1 VWRSN
6 RRRSWRTSRELDM
19 SPWALMRLASA
30 LCMRLVRPA
39 CRVLVGGGKGPPVC
53 LDGNAKRC
61 VCARQPPCNEG
72 GGGLGGKAL
81 RGPNSQAMQNG
92 WFWSRSADCPCGS
105 PALPSSALGSPST
118 YPLGAPRAWRVPA
131 RFAHVAASSLLPAER
146 LHAPV
151 PPRGSQLGGFPML
164 PRYALPGGAYTK
176 LVWELGPT

>member
-1 VWRSN
+1 
-6 RRRSWRTSRELDM
+6 M

-61 VCARQPPCNEG
+61 VCARHPWCAVLAHASWMQRG
-72 GGGLGGKAL
+72 GGGLVAKHGV
-81 RGPNSQAMQNG
+81 GPTARRCKMDGFGHVVPIAPAGPQPCQAV
-92 WFWSRSADCPCGS
+92 RSAPHRHTLS
-105 PALPSSALGSPST
+105 ELPGRP
-118 YPLGAPRAWRVPA
+118 
-131 RFAHVAASSLLPAER
+131 SLLPAER

-176 LVWELGPT
+176 LVWELGPTWAW